1 MIKIIERTKVWFT
14 ISLLVILIGIGFTLF
29 KGLNFGIDFKGGT
42 LININMNKQFEKE
55 KVNSI
60 LDKYAKEKYSTKI
73 ANEGKEIEIIVQAD
87 VLSEEK
93 TNELVSEIKK
103 EFSLEDSAILDKET
117 IGGTI
122 GKELKAK
129 TLLALVVAN
138 LAMLVYV
145 GMRFEFSFGAAA
157 IIALVHDV
165 LVTIGVYAI
174 LGIPVNTPFIAA
186 ILTIVGYSINDTIV
200 IFDRIRENSKK
211 MRKVSIDEIANISI
225 NQTLSR
231 SINTS
236 LTTLFTITAVYIF
249 VPTIRE
255 FSFPLIVGIATGSYS
270 SIFIASPIWVLLKK
284 RKMSPAT
291 K

>member
-60 LDKYAKEKYSTKI
+60 LDKYAKDKYSTKI

-103 EFSLEDSAILDKET
+103 EFSLDDSAILDKET
-117 IGGTI
+117 IGGTV

-129 TLLALVVAN
+129 TLLALIVAN

-145 GMRFEFSFGAAA
+145 GMRFEFSFAAAA

-255 FSFPLIVGIATGSYS
+255 FSFPLIVGIATGAYS
-270 SIFIASPIWVLLKK
+270 SIFIASPIWVMLKK
-284 RKMSPAT
+284 RKLSPAT

>member
-14 ISLLVILIGIGFTLF
+14 ISLLVILIGMGFTLF

-42 LININMNKQFEKE
+42 LININMNKEFEKE

-60 LDKYAKEKYSTKI
+60 LDKYAKDKYSTKI

-87 VLSEEK
+87 VLNEEK
-93 TNELVSEIKK
+93 TNELVNEIKK
-103 EFSLEDSAILDKET
+103 EFSLDDSAILDKET

-122 GKELKAK
+122 GKELKTK
-129 TLLALVVAN
+129 TLLALIVAN
-138 LAMLVYV
+138 LAMLVYI

-157 IIALVHDV
+157 IIAVVHDV

-211 MRKVSIDEIANISI
+211 LRKVSIDEIANISI

-255 FSFPLIVGIATGSYS
+255 FSFPLIVGIATGAYS
-270 SIFIASPIWVLLKK
+270 SIFIASPIWVMLKK
-284 RKMSPAT
+284 RKLSPAT

>member
-1 MIKIIERTKVWFT
+1 MIKIIERTKLWFT
-14 ISLLVILIGIGFTLF
+14 ISLLVILIGMGFTLF

-42 LININMNKQFEKE
+42 LININMNKEFEKE

-60 LDKYAKEKYSTKI
+60 LDKYAKDKYATKI

-87 VLSEEK
+87 VLNEEK
-93 TNELVSEIKK
+93 TNELVNEIKK
-103 EFSLEDSAILDKET
+103 EFSLDDSAILDKET

-122 GKELKAK
+122 GKELKTK
-129 TLLALVVAN
+129 TLLALIVAN
-138 LAMLVYV
+138 LAMLVYI

-157 IIALVHDV
+157 IIAVVHDV

-211 MRKVSIDEIANISI
+211 MRKVSVDEIANVSI

-255 FSFPLIVGIATGSYS
+255 FSFPLIVGIATGAYS
-270 SIFIASPIWVLLKK
+270 SIFIASPIWVMLKK

>member
-1 MIKIIERTKVWFT
+1 MIKIIEKTKIWFT
-14 ISLLVILIGIGFTLF
+14 ISLLVILIGFSFVLF
-29 KGLNFGIDFKGGT
+29 KGLNYGIDFKGGT
-42 LININMNKQFEKE
+42 LINVNMNKEFEKD

-60 LDKYAKEKYSTKI
+60 LDKYAKGKYSTKI

-87 VLSEEK
+87 VLNEEK
-93 TNELVSEIKK
+93 TNELVDEIKK
-103 EFSLEDSAILDKET
+103 EFSLDDNAILDKET

-122 GKELKAK
+122 GKELKSK
-129 TLLALVVAN
+129 TFLALIVAN
-138 LAMLVYV
+138 LAMLVYI
-145 GMRFEFSFGAAA
+145 GIRFEFNFGAAA
-157 IIALVHDV
+157 IIAVVHDV
-165 LVTIGVYAI
+165 LVTIGVYGI
-174 LGIPVNTPFIAA
+174 LGIPVNSPFIAA

-211 MRKVSIDEIANISI
+211 MRKASAAEIANASI

-255 FSFPLIVGIATGSYS
+255 FSFPLIVGIATGAYS
-270 SIFIASPIWVLLKK
+270 SIFIASPIWVMLKK
-284 RKMSPAT
+284 RKASPAT